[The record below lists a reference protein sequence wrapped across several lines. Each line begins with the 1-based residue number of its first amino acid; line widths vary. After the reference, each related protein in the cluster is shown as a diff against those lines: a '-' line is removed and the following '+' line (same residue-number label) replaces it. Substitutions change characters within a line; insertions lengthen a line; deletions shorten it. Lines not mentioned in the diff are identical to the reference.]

1 MKMPI
6 TRRMVDT
13 TPLIPGG
20 YNPTLTKC
28 SECKKRFERLS
39 EKWVYHFRKDGK
51 DTWQCSWRCHRAA
64 EARLYPKK
72 ALRGEYFA
80 EHELENAKKYQAAA
94 KARALAN
101 KG

>member
-1 MKMPI
+1 MRKPI
-6 TRRMVDT
+6 TQRLSDT
-13 TPLIPGG
+13 TPISLGVC
-20 YNPTLTKC
+20 NPKTIKC

-39 EKWVYHFRKDGK
+39 EKWVYHFCKDGK

-64 EARLYPKK
+64 ETRLYPKR

-80 EHELENAKKYQAAA
+80 AHESENNTKYKAAA

-101 KG
+101 KE

>member
-1 MKMPI
+1 MKTPI
-6 TRRMVDT
+6 TRRLVDT
-13 TPLIPGG
+13 APLIPGG

-51 DTWQCSWRCHRAA
+51 DTWQCSWHCHRAA

-72 ALRGEYFA
+72 VLRGEYYA
-80 EHELENAKKYQAAA
+80 EHESKNGMKYKAAA
-94 KARALAN
+94 RARALAN